1 MVHKQLFREGK
12 KKFNQDT
19 ICGEKGDFWRHPV
32 VRYPPTKSFQQSL
45 EKRQEMKEALI
56 VVTLLC

>member
-12 KKFNQDT
+12 KIFNQAT

-32 VRYPPTKSFQQSL
+32 VRHPPTKSFQQSL